1 MASAS
6 GAPPDLTKALTGLED
21 EIRGAVETLDRL
33 DEFILPNE
41 KPDNAGFA
49 VNM

>member
-1 MASAS
+1 MA
-6 GAPPDLTKALTGLED
+6 GAPPDLTKALTCLED

-33 DEFILPNE
+33 DEFVLPSE
-41 KPDNAGFA
+41 KPDNEGFA